1 MHAVDISLSALD
13 VEWRRLEVIAQ
24 NLANMNT
31 TRTGDGGS
39 FAPLRLLSGPLSGV
53 SSSFSAL
60 MQSSSPN
67 AAPNAAIAAS
77 GVQVLG
83 IEPTA
88 DGVRRVYEPT
98 HPHADA
104 DGFVSYPNVDHAGE
118 MTLMIR
124 ASRAYEANLAAVN
137 MAHDMYARALD
148 IGRQS

>member
-13 VEWRRLEVIAQ
+13 VEWRRVEIVAQ

-39 FAPLRLLSGPLSGV
+39 FAPLRLLSGPQP
-53 SSSFSAL
+53 SFSDL
-60 MQSSSPN
+60 VGSS
-67 AAPNAAIAAS
+67 APNAGMAAS

-83 IEPTA
+83 VEPTA

-98 HPHADA
+98 HPHADEN
-104 DGFVSYPNVDHAGE
+104 GFVSYPNVDHAGE

>member
-1 MHAVDISLSALD
+1 MNAIDISVSALD
-13 VEWRRLEVIAQ
+13 VEWRRMEVIAQ

-31 TRTGDGGS
+31 TRTESGDVYR
-39 FAPLRLLSGPLSGV
+39 PLRLLSGPTMD
-53 SSSFSAL
+53 FSAL
-60 MQSSSPN
+60 LAEGRARATPG
-67 AAPNAAIAAS
+67 

-83 IEPTA
+83 VEAQA
-88 DGVRRVYEPT
+88 DALRRVHEPS

-104 DGFVSYPNVDHAGE
+104 DGFVTYPNVDHASE

-137 MAHDMYARALD
+137 IAREMYASALD